1 MSSMRKKFYD
11 TLLKTSPDAIIILDT
26 QGMIIDVSESLLDIY
41 HIEDKKEIIG
51 EDILPFIKEELRD
64 IAKQNFELAKKRGA
78 LKDLIYEFEMRDGNQ
93 YIGNISL
100 TTINDENGNPE
111 YVIAVMRDI
120 TEQKL
125 TEKKLRESEK
135 MFQLVLDNIPQFI
148 YWKDINS
155 VYLGCNENF
164 ARVAGIEKPEN
175 IVGKT
180 DYDLAWDKSEA
191 DSFVEIDQL
200 VMESDTPEYHI
211 IEPQLQAEGK
221 RAWLDTN
228 RVPLHDSKG
237 NVVGVL
243 GTYEDI
249 TNRVRAKKAL
259 KRSEEKYRQ
268 AYNRAEFYKDIFAHD
283 VSNLLQ
289 NILTSIELCEMIIG
303 KPDKDEDRK
312 ELYEKIKNQVER
324 GEKLVTNVRKL
335 SYLENLEKTSS
346 SLDLTPI
353 IERAIVFLL
362 EKFPDK
368 NISFK
373 RDYEVDASCQV
384 LANDLLYEVFTNLFL
399 NAVKHNESE
408 EIKIT
413 VKISEKLKDSTL
425 YAQIEII
432 DNGKGIVDVQK
443 KVIFEL
449 EKKEKLSLNRIGLG
463 LSMVKQIINRF
474 NGEIWV
480 ENRIPD
486 DYSQGSK
493 FILLIPKAE

>member
-1 MSSMRKKFYD
+1 MRKKFYD